1 MMYSSKR
8 LMTSVTSPAPFA
20 TAVTLTKEPFLP
32 EQERTMTRF
41 SAFWVSFWK
50 LALVT
55 LALFALPIS
64 SGAGVI
70 VSVTDLAVPVNRA
83 AFFLGGE
90 FSNVVAASWTQNE
103 SFSGVT
109 IDASIVTSDSSF
121 RNGTAYL
128 MSMIGPGTTPA
139 SEIVPPVSFTA
150 PFVNELF
157 GEVPL
162 TVLFSGLNLS
172 AGTYYLVLTAPF
184 ANFTNVTGSPLTWQ
198 IATTPDIITAPSVSI
213 GIVNST
219 NSINS
224 TVDPFAPASLFLTD
238 GDALLFDVVSN
249 VPEPQNAGVVLIM
262 LVALLLGVHKVRNSR
277 GATRNSGDA
286 ASSAGIGEGLG
297 SLR

>member
-1 MMYSSKR
+1 MMYSSEC

-20 TAVTLTKEPFLP
+20 TAVTLTQEPFLP

-121 RNGTAYL
+121 RNGTAYR
-128 MSMIGPGTTPA
+128 
-139 SEIVPPVSFTA
+139 
-150 PFVNELF
+150 
-157 GEVPL
+157 
-162 TVLFSGLNLS
+162 
-172 AGTYYLVLTAPF
+172 
-184 ANFTNVTGSPLTWQ
+184 
-198 IATTPDIITAPSVSI
+198 
-213 GIVNST
+213 
-219 NSINS
+219 
-224 TVDPFAPASLFLTD
+224 
-238 GDALLFDVVSN
+238 DALLFDVVSN
-249 VPEPQNAGVVLIM
+249 VPEPQNAGVVLIL
-262 LVALLLGVHKVRNSR
+262 LVALLLGVSQGAQFSR
-277 GATRNSGDA
+277 RYS
-286 ASSAGIGEGLG
+286 
-297 SLR
+297 

>member
-1 MMYSSKR
+1 MKQSSEC
-8 LMTSVTSPAPFA
+8 LMTSVASPAPLA
-20 TAVTLTKEPFLP
+20 TLVPLTQQPFP
-32 EQERTMTRF
+32 AKQEKAMTRF
-41 SAFWVSFWK
+41 AEFRVSFWK

-55 LALFALPIS
+55 AALFAVPLS

-70 VSVTDLAVPVNRA
+70 VSVTDLAVPVNRG

-109 IDASIVTSDSSF
+109 IDASIVSIDSSF

-150 PFVNELF
+150 PVGNGF

-172 AGTYYLVLTAPF
+172 AGTYNLVLTAPF
-184 ANFTNVTGSPLTWQ
+184 ASFTNITGSPLTWQ
-198 IATTPDIITAPSVSI
+198 VATTPEITTAPSVSI
-213 GIVNST
+213 GDISSA

-224 TVDPFAPASLFLTD
+224 TVDPFAPASSFLPGFPD
-238 GDALLFDVVSN
+238 QLLFDVVSN
-249 VPEPQNAGVVLIM
+249 VPEPQNAGIVLIS
-262 LVALLLGVHKVRNSR
+262 LAALLLGAHKARNSR

-286 ASSAGIGEGLG
+286 TSCG
-297 SLR
+297 